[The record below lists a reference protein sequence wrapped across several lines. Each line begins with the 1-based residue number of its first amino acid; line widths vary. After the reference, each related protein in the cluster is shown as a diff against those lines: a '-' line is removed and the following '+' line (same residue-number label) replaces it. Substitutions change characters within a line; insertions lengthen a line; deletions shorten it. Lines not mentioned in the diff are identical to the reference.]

1 MPGEIQINAQT
12 QTPYDLFSAPRCFT
26 TPEFQRP
33 YVWSAAQIDQF
44 WDDIAKLAASQE
56 TKHFTG
62 VILLQDDA
70 PGGHIRCP
78 KVIDGQQRLTTLQ
91 LLLSALRVAYQNQG
105 NQAAADDIYDLYLT
119 NRRGVPPDQAELA
132 YKISHSHKQ
141 DAKAFRDY
149 VHHSAADFAVTPD
162 EAQPSLLTDTAPA
175 PPDDS
180 PAIAAAYR
188 RLHDKVKEYGQ
199 RQDLDAL
206 QQAILSRVTLAVIQ
220 ANADEPTVYDMFS
233 RLNAAGSLLAVPD
246 LVKAETFRQIAA
258 LPNPDDQAKAAD
270 LWTYS
275 EAYWQEH
282 HGIGANSRSN
292 LGHLLHHWLCADAG
306 EFISDNR
313 GNETTM
319 TAYRNA
325 TARHGIIKGLD
336 ILKGY
341 GDAYRKIQARQLD
354 EYPRFVRDFHTAGYD
369 TAYTLALFCLTELHQ
384 DARAQALNEFGAY
397 LMRLALTGVSSNSLN
412 KAVAQIAGRS
422 TAELRQLGGQ
432 IPPARQANIVRDEIL
447 AITGTL
453 RWPDDHSVIAQ
464 LSNRPIAPGR
474 AKAVITAIAEQR
486 QGPNSDVSVR
496 PDATLEHIMP
506 RSWQRNWPLPDHAN
520 APQERKDAIRMLGNL
535 TLLHGVPNAQASN
548 GAWAQKRYTLAQS
561 DLAINRPLAELEQWD
576 EAAISKRSAELAAV
590 ACQIWPKPGA
600 GMTLL

>member
-1 MPGEIQINAQT
+1 MPGEIQIIAQT
-12 QTPYDLFSAPRCFT
+12 QTPTDLFSAPRCFT

-33 YVWSAAQIDQF
+33 YVWSSAQIDQF
-44 WDDIAKLAASQE
+44 WDDIAKLADRQE
-56 TKHFTG
+56 TRHFTG
-62 VILLQDDA
+62 VILLQDADPA
-70 PGGHIRCP
+70 GLIECL

-91 LLLSALRVAYQNQG
+91 LLLAALRVGYQNQG
-105 NQAAADDIYDLYLT
+105 NQAAADDIYELYLT
-119 NRRGVPPDQAELA
+119 NRRGVPPDQAGLA

-141 DAKAFRDY
+141 DALAFRDY
-149 VHHSAADFAVTPD
+149 VHHSAVSFTATPD
-162 EAQPSLLTDTAPA
+162 ESQPNMLMDDAAAPTHY
-175 PPDDS
+175 S

-188 RLHDKVKEYGQ
+188 RLLNKVTEYGR

-206 QQAILSRVTLAVIQ
+206 RQAILRGVTLAVIQ
-220 ANADEPTVYDMFS
+220 AKADEPTVYDMFS
-233 RLNAAGSLLAVPD
+233 RLNAAGTLLAVPD

-275 EAYWQEH
+275 DAYWQEH
-282 HGIGANSRSN
+282 HGIGDNSRSN

-306 EFISDNR
+306 EFISDNL

-341 GDAYRKIQARQLD
+341 GDAYRKIQTKQPD
-354 EYPRFVRDFHTAGYD
+354 EYPRFVRDFHAAGYN

-384 DARAQALNEFGAY
+384 DARGQALNDLGAY
-397 LMRLALTGVSSNSLN
+397 LMRLALTGISSSSLN
-412 KAVAQIAGRS
+412 KAVAQIAGK
-422 TAELRQLGGQ
+422 TAAKLRQLGGQ
-432 IPPARQANIVRDEIL
+432 IPPARQANIVRDEML

-453 RWPDDHSVIAQ
+453 RWPDDQAVIAQ
-464 LSNRPIAPGR
+464 LGHKPIAPGR
-474 AKAVITAIAEQR
+474 AKTVIAAIAEHW

-496 PDATLEHIMP
+496 PEATLEHIMP
-506 RSWQRNWPLPDHAN
+506 VSWQRNWPLPDHDN

-535 TLLHGVPNAQASN
+535 TLLHGVRNAQASN
-548 GAWAQKRYTLAQS
+548 GDWLQKRYTLAQS

-576 EAAISKRSAELAAV
+576 EAAIRKRSAELAAV
-590 ACQIWPKPGA
+590 ACQIWPKPGPST
-600 GMTLL
+600 TLL